1 MFAHQVIEE
10 LEKFKKTTQYEEV
23 INGSNEFI
31 KQINKSQ
38 KFHLGDY
45 DDLFTVYEKMIGK
58 ALFKGDNTV
67 KMPFKTMWIDWTH
80 KNHIPKPGESPTT
93 KESVIAENLTDN
105 IILYSCFSYSPDLQ
119 EWVPF
124 YAYFMTQIGEK
135 LDKKEESIWKLFT
148 SEKPYKG
155 FTAVRG
161 ISNYKGKLMQIA
173 KECSYNITMLNLTL
187 KLLNCKNIQTETIK
201 APEALNKK
209 RRRNGKQEIFD
220 YHVLNVVVPGK
231 KRGYSPETEPLSHN
245 RVHLCRGHF
254 KEYTSEHPLFGHL
267 TGLYWWQ
274 PHVRG
279 QNKSGIVVK
288 DYNVKTA

>member
-1 MFAHQVIEE
+1 MFAHQVIEA

-23 INGSNEFI
+23 INVSNEFI

-58 ALFKGDNTV
+58 ALFNGDNTV

-119 EWVPF
+119 TWVPF

-135 LDKKEESIWKLFT
+135 LDKKEESIWKSFT

-155 FTAVRG
+155 FTVVRG